1 MLSQFFVVKTRPEVT
16 TKDRK
21 KRKCKDSKE
30 TTNNRPQTTPMNF
43 PQLKSGI
50 QNNRVLIAA
59 LFLLVALLPTLVGNY
74 WTQILGDI
82 GIYVI
87 LGIGL
92 NVVVGFAGL
101 LDLGY
106 VAFYAIG
113 AYGYALC
120 ASPHFGVHLPFWVM
134 FPACVSLAALGGA
147 LLGIPVLRMR
157 GDYLAIVTLGFG
169 EIIRILLNNLDPLT
183 NGPRGLLRIDPPAL
197 FGFFVNTPV
206 RWFYLI
212 LTGVVV
218 AAFVADRLN
227 HSRIGR
233 AWIAMRED
241 QDAAAVMGINILK
254 YKLLAFTVG
263 ASFAGMGGA
272 VFAARQGSVFPENF
286 SLMVSINVLCLIIIG
301 GMGSIPGVIVGAVVL
316 IGVPEVLRDVQQ
328 YRMLVFGALLVIMM
342 IFRPGGFVPS
352 QTRKVGS

>member
-1 MLSQFFVVKTRPEVT
+1 MRSIQK
-16 TKDRK
+16 
-21 KRKCKDSKE
+21 
-30 TTNNRPQTTPMNF
+30 
-43 PQLKSGI
+43 LKIPS
-50 QNNRVLIAA
+50 RRLLLLALI
-59 LFLLVALLPTLVGNY
+59 FIVALLPPFAGNY

-120 ASPHFGVHLPFWVM
+120 ASPHLGIHIPFWAM
-134 FPACVSLAALGGA
+134 LPACVALAAIGGT

-169 EIIRILLNNLDPLT
+169 EIVRILLNNMDPLT
-183 NGPRGLLRIDPPAL
+183 NGPRGLLRVDPPAIGGL
-197 FGFFVNTPV
+197 VINSPA

-212 LTGVVV
+212 LLGIIGS
-218 AAFVADRLN
+218 AFLADRLN
-227 HSRIGR
+227 NSRVGR

-241 QDAAAVMGINILK
+241 QDAAAVMGIDILR
-254 YKLLAFTVG
+254 YKLLAFTIG
-263 ASFAGMGGA
+263 ASFAGIGGA
-272 VFAARQGSVFPENF
+272 IFAARQGSIFPENF

-301 GMGSIPGVIVGAVVL
+301 GMGSIPGVILGAVFL
-316 IGVPEVLRDVQQ
+316 IGIPEVLREVQQ
-328 YRMLVFGALLVIMM
+328 YRMLAFGGLLVIMM
-342 IFRPGGFVPS
+342 IFRPMGFIPS
-352 QTRKVGS
+352 ARRKMELRD

>member
-1 MLSQFFVVKTRPEVT
+1 MFDVRRSSFKHALNEEKGWRSAAVRSIHNLKIPTR
-16 TKDRK
+16 R
-21 KRKCKDSKE
+21 
-30 TTNNRPQTTPMNF
+30 
-43 PQLKSGI
+43 
-50 QNNRVLIAA
+50 
-59 LFLLVALLPTLVGNY
+59 LLVAALVLFVAVLPPLAGNY

-92 NVVVGFAGL
+92 NIVVGFAGL

-120 ASPHFGVHLPFWVM
+120 ASPHFGIHIPFWAM
-134 FPACVSLAALGGA
+134 LPACVALAAIGGA

-169 EIIRILLNNLDPLT
+169 EIIRILLNNRDPLT
-183 NGPRGLLRIDPPAL
+183 NGPRGILRIDPPAI
-197 FGFFVNTPV
+197 GGVTINSPA

-212 LTGVVV
+212 LLGII
-218 AAFVADRLN
+218 ASAFLADRLN
-227 HSRIGR
+227 NSRIGR

-241 QDAAAVMGINILK
+241 QDAAAVMGIDILR
-254 YKLLAFTVG
+254 YKLLAFAIG
-263 ASFAGMGGA
+263 ASFAGIGGA

-286 SLMVSINVLCLIIIG
+286 SLMVSIHVLCLIIIG
-301 GMGSIPGVIVGAVVL
+301 GMGSIPGVILGAVFL
-316 IGVPEVLRDVQQ
+316 IGIPEVLREVQQ
-328 YRMLVFGALLVIMM
+328 YRMLAFGGLLVVMM
-342 IFRPGGFVPS
+342 IFRPMGFIPS
-352 QTRKVGS
+352 AKRKMELKDL